1 MNVKAISRMSA
12 LLALLV
18 LIATAPSASPQQ
30 RQSLGAADGQGDP
43 VQDPLASERLMQ
55 VLDGNHRRTSVFPG
69 LCTSHRK
76 LISCDH
82 SITRY
87 GKKTIMIFTSTT
99 SARITNSEARTTE
112 LVAARPTPSAPPC
125 VRIP

>member
-1 MNVKAISRMSA
+1 VTCLRQKWQESPADEFFGKLRRISN
-12 LLALLV
+12 
-18 LIATAPSASPQQ
+18 
-30 RQSLGAADGQGDP
+30 P
-43 VQDPLASERLMQ
+43 VQEGLVSRTVLLIGVDAHSPLTI
-55 VLDGNHRRTSVFPG
+55 LDGNHRRTSVFPG
-69 LCTSHRK
+69 LCASHRK
-76 LISCDH
+76 LISCGH